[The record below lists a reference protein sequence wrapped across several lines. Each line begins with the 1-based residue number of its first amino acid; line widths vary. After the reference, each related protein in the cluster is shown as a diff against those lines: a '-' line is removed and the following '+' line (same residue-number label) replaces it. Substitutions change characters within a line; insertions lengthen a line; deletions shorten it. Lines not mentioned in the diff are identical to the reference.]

1 MPDLHCRCSTDSANE
16 GDLESMDEGQGESGG
31 CCYSCHRPNITVNV
45 LCSVERDNGSDNED
59 SGASHDS
66 VREKIQR
73 PAIVPL

>member
-1 MPDLHCRCSTDSANE
+1 MPDLHCRCSTDSADE

-31 CCYSCHRPNITVNV
+31 CHRPNFTVNV

-73 PAIVPL
+73 PSIVPL